1 MSGKKQGSTSK
12 RQELRD
18 KRQKRARQQRL
29 ALIVGTGG
37 VIVLLA
43 LLVVVPQVQRANQPV
58 GTIVPIT
65 PQAYPDANG
74 TAMGNPNAPVK
85 VVVYEDFQCP
95 SCQLYTE
102 QVEPL
107 LIQNEIKSGQVY
119 YEFRNFPIID
129 QSSITKESHQAANAA
144 LCAADQ
150 GKFWEYHDILFKNQE
165 GENVGSFTDKRLQ
178 AFAQLLGLN
187 MSEFNACFSA
197 DKHQNQVNAE
207 FQEGQKAGVTG
218 TPSVF
223 VNGTEVTPGYIPSY
237 DQLKQAIQQALGT
250 PGTPAATPGS

>member
-1 MSGKKQGSTSK
+1 MSSKKQGSMSK

-29 ALIVGTGG
+29 ALILGTGG

-65 PQAYPDANG
+65 PQVYPDANG
-74 TAMGNPNAPVK
+74 ASMGNPNAPVK
-85 VVVYEDFQCP
+85 VVAYEDFQCP
-95 SCQLYTE
+95 SCRIYTE
-102 QVEPL
+102 QVESM
-107 LIQNEIKSGQVY
+107 LIQNEIKNGQVY
-119 YEFRNFPIID
+119 YQFRNFPIID
-129 QSSITKESHQAANAA
+129 RSSTTKESHQAANAA

-150 GKFWEYHDILFKNQE
+150 GKFWEYHGMLYANQE

-178 AFAQLLGLN
+178 AFAQTLGLN
-187 MSEFNACFSA
+187 MSEFNSCFSA
-197 DKHQNQVNAE
+197 DTHQNQIDADY
-207 FQEGQKAGVTG
+207 QAGQQAGVTG

-223 VNGTEVTPGYIPSY
+223 VNGKEVSPGYIPTY
-237 DQLKQAIQQALGT
+237 DQMKQAIQAALGAPATT
-250 PGTPAATPGS
+250 PGG

>member
-1 MSGKKQGSTSK
+1 MGSKKEGSISK
-12 RQELRD
+12 RQELRE

-29 ALIVGTGG
+29 ALIIGSGG

-43 LLVVVPQVQRANQPV
+43 LLVVVPQLQRANQPV

-74 TAMGNPNAPVK
+74 AAMGNPNAPVK
-85 VVVYEDFQCP
+85 IVAYEDFQCP
-95 SCQLYTE
+95 SCRLYTE
-102 QVEPL
+102 QVEPS

-129 QSSITKESHQAANAA
+129 RSSPTQESHHAAEAA

-150 GKFWEYHDILFKNQE
+150 GKFWQYHDMLFNNQE
-165 GENVGSFTDKRLQ
+165 GENVGSFTDNRLQ
-178 AFAQLLGLN
+178 AFAQTLGLN
-187 MSEFNACFSA
+187 MSQFNSCYSA
-197 DKHQNQVNAE
+197 NKYQDQINSD
-207 FQEGQKAGVTG
+207 FQAGQQAGVTG

-223 VNGTEVTPGYIPSY
+223 VNGKEVSPGYIPTY
-237 DQLKQAIQQALGT
+237 DQMKQAIQEALGT
-250 PGTPAATPGS
+250 PATTPGG

>member
-1 MSGKKQGSTSK
+1 MGSKKEGSVSK

-29 ALIVGTGG
+29 ALILGGGG

-43 LLVVVPQVQRANQPV
+43 LLVVVPQLQRANQPV

-85 VVVYEDFQCP
+85 IVAYEDFQCP
-95 SCQLYTE
+95 SCRLYTE

-107 LIQNEIKSGQVY
+107 LIQNEIKNGEVY
-119 YEFRNFPIID
+119 YQYRNFPIID
-129 QSSITKESHQAANAA
+129 QSSTTKESHQAANAA

-150 GKFWEYHDILFKNQE
+150 GKFWEYHNMLFNNQE

-178 AFAQLLGLN
+178 AFAQTLGLN
-187 MSEFNACFSA
+187 MSDFNACFAA
-197 DKHQNQVNAE
+197 DKHLAQINSDIQA
-207 FQEGQKAGVTG
+207 GQQAGVTG

-223 VNGTEVTPGYIPSY
+223 VNGKEVSPGYIPTY
-237 DQLKQAIQQALGT
+237 DQMKQAIQEALGT
-250 PGTPAATPGS
+250 PATTPGG

>member
-1 MSGKKQGSTSK
+1 MGSKKEGSISK

-29 ALIVGTGG
+29 ALILGGGG

-43 LLVVVPQVQRANQPV
+43 LLVVVPQIQRANQPV

-74 TAMGNPNAPVK
+74 TAMGNPDAPVK
-85 VVVYEDFQCP
+85 IVVYEDFQCP
-95 SCQLYTE
+95 SCRLYTE

-107 LIQNEIKSGQVY
+107 LIQNEIKNGQVY
-119 YEFRNFPIID
+119 YEYRNFPIID
-129 QSSITKESHQAANAA
+129 RGNTTGESHQAANAA

-150 GKFWEYHDILFKNQE
+150 GKFWQYHNMLFNNQE
-165 GENVGSFTDKRLQ
+165 GENVGSFTNKRLQ
-178 AFAQLLGLN
+178 AFAQTLGLN

-197 DKHQNQVNAE
+197 DKHQAQIN
-207 FQEGQKAGVTG
+207 
-218 TPSVF
+218 S
-223 VNGTEVTPGYIPSY
+223 
-237 DQLKQAIQQALGT
+237 D
-250 PGTPAATPGS
+250 